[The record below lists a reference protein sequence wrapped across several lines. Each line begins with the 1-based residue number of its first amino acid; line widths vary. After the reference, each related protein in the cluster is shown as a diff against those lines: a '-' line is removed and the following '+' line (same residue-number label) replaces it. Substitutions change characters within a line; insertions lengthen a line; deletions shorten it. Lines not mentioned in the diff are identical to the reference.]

1 MINTSISPEGEST
14 DRQAVRIAELED
26 KLATYEARNYERNRK
41 IRGCATIMLSGLSL
55 FIFTSKALHLDVWL
69 SMTFLIAFMIAGATL
84 CDIMVKQG
92 QNIPEQRSDRINA
105 CNCNQCQKSTTA
117 LRGGYQIREHDLLA
131 SGASDCF
138 FMDPAL
144 GRQNGKW
151 SL

>member
-69 SMTFLIAFMIAGATL
+69 SMTFLIAFMIVSYLT
-84 CDIMVKQG
+84 
-92 QNIPEQRSDRINA
+92 
-105 CNCNQCQKSTTA
+105 
-117 LRGGYQIREHDLLA
+117 
-131 SGASDCF
+131 
-138 FMDPAL
+138 
-144 GRQNGKW
+144 
-151 SL
+151 